1 MTHSLPSQSTTY
13 VVVSS
18 PSQARNEVVKER
30 LSDMFR
36 PQTDLSPNTSV
47 LLSDPFMLHIVITH
61 EAFRDAKS
69 VITNMRYKLYDAL
82 DNVDE
87 YFQRAA
93 NHRSRAALERLTIQ
107 LHVVSQDTDSM
118 TASADM
124 AGMILRRITTA
135 YQRYTDS
142 VQARD
147 KKDGLMKI
155 FDAISYLSMSIESQK
170 RWLNSY
176 KSRKDIAMNL
186 VRRLFSRTKVTTN
199 AA

>member
-18 PSQARNEVVKER
+18 PSQVRNEVVKER

-36 PQTDLSPNTSV
+36 PQTDLSLNTTV
-47 LLSDPFMLHIVITH
+47 LLPDPFMLHVVITH
-61 EAFRDAKS
+61 EAFLDAKS
-69 VITNMRYKLYDAL
+69 VITEMRYKLYDAL

-87 YFQRAA
+87 YSKEAA
-93 NHRSRAALERLTIQ
+93 NHRAKEDLERLTIQ

-135 YQRYTDS
+135 HQRYADS
-142 VQARD
+142 VQTHD
-147 KKDGLMKI
+147 KKDELMKT

-186 VRRLFSRTKVTTN
+186 VRHLYGEGHH
-199 AA
+199 

>member
-36 PQTDLSPNTSV
+36 PQTNLSPNTSV
-47 LLSDPFMLHIVITH
+47 ILPDPFMLHVVITH
-61 EAFRDAKS
+61 EAFLDAKS
-69 VITNMRYKLYDAL
+69 VITDMRYKLYDAL

-87 YFQRAA
+87 YSKEAA
-93 NHRSRAALERLTIQ
+93 NHRAKEDLERLTIQ

-135 YQRYTDS
+135 HQRYADS
-142 VQARD
+142 VQAHD
-147 KKDGLMKI
+147 KKDGLMKT

-186 VRRLFSRTKVTTN
+186 VRCL
-199 AA
+199 